1 MDIHLVEIIY
11 KGNKFRSKLDAKWA
25 VFFDECGFKWEYNA
39 KGFGFGW
46 EEYEPCFRLSN
57 VDGRCGYKDD
67 GILYVAVINSKE
79 IPPKGYNVP
88 PVDCPIYV
96 VGNIPYADDIYAF
109 FNVIAEVHYNSD
121 LFGFDT
127 TDGDGYPAGLFCNK
141 FGNPELLGPDH
152 ELGNVDWGV
161 TRQAYQKA
169 RSIRFNLSNE
179 DNKRKSEGNA
189 TITSSEYRDLVK
201 NYYVSVDTIKKL
213 QAENEKLTKD
223 ADGWKH
229 MYHGIEEKLKKEKA
243 SHQKSLEREAKL
255 QSQIDFERR
264 RWFQMVSDLK
274 EITSK
279 WAINSKSKEE

>member
-79 IPPKGYNVP
+79 KPPKSDKVPRVGY
-88 PVDCPIYV
+88 PIYI
-96 VGNIPYADDIYAF
+96 VGGIPYADDIYAF

-152 ELGNVDWGV
+152 DHDNVDWEI

-169 RSIRFNLSNE
+169 RSIRFNSCNE
-179 DNKRKSEGNA
+179 SDGNA
-189 TITSSEYRDLVK
+189 TIPYSEYRELVK
-201 NYYVSVDTIKKL
+201 NYYTSADTIKKL